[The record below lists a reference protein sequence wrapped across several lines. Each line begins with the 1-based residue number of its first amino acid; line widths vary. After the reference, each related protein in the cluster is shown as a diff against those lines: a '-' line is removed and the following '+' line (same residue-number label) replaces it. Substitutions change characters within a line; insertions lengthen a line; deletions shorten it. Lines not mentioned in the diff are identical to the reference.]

1 MTQTPAIEFCGV
13 RFAYPGGD
21 EALRGVNLTI
31 MPGEK
36 VAITGLN
43 GSGKSTL
50 LLHTNGL
57 LLADSGEVR
66 VDGLTISRS
75 TAHEARK
82 RVGMVFQNSDDQLF
96 MPTVEADIAF
106 GPKNMGLTD
115 EEISMRVNEALSAT
129 SIEQLRKRAP
139 FRLSGGQ
146 KKMAAIATVLSMR
159 PEVLVMDEP
168 TSGLDYEARDRFKEI
183 ISRLPHTLL
192 LSTHDSELVREL
204 CSRVIVMKEGRIA
217 YDGSAESF
225 TFPNSSSWQI

>member
-1 MTQTPAIEFCGV
+1 MTNTPAIEFCDV

-21 EALRGVNLTI
+21 DALRGVSLTI

-57 LLADSGEVR
+57 LLANSGEVR
-66 VDGLTISRS
+66 VDGLTVTRS
-75 TAHEARK
+75 TAPEARK
-82 RVGMVFQNSDDQLF
+82 KVGMVFQNSDDQLF

-106 GPKNMGLTD
+106 GPKNMGLSDD
-115 EEISMRVNEALSAT
+115 EIALRVNEALSAT
-129 SIEQLRKRAP
+129 GIEHLRKRAP

-159 PEVLVMDEP
+159 PGVLVMDEP
-168 TSGLDYEARDRFKEI
+168 TSGLDYEARERFKEI

-192 LSTHDSELVREL
+192 LSTHEPDLVREL
-204 CSRVIVMKEGRIA
+204 CTRVVVMKEGRIA
-217 YDGSAESF
+217 YDGPARSF
-225 TFPNSSSWQI
+225 TFHNSSSWQT